1 MGNVLQA
8 AVGQSPARQA
18 AIKAGLGYE
27 TEATTV
33 NKVCASGMKAI
44 MLASQGI
51 MTGDKDVSVAGGM
64 ESMSN
69 TPYAF
74 PRNAGFGNQTA
85 LDLISH
91 DVRKRQPFR
100 LQHYT
105 DIRSPPFRV
114 SSMSTTNS
122 RAPNPLIHRFAKL
135 TLPSQNGQLRREDR
149 KGLLH
154 HSRGP
159 RRVCHQLV

>member
-8 AVGQSPARQA
+8 GVGQSPARQA
-18 AIKAGLGYE
+18 VVKAGLGYA

-44 MLASQGI
+44 MLAAQGI
-51 MTGDKDVSVAGGM
+51 MTGDRDVSVAGGM

-85 LDLISH
+85 LDLISY
-91 DVRKRQPFR
+91 DVSIRQCILEVR
-100 LQHYT
+100 E
-105 DIRSPPFRV
+105 
-114 SSMSTTNS
+114 
-122 RAPNPLIHRFAKL
+122 L
-135 TLPSQNGQLRREDR
+135 TQNID
-149 KGLLH
+149 KGLTDVYNKF
-154 HSRGP
+154 P
-159 RRVCHQLV
+159 YAKA

>member
-18 AIKAGLGYE
+18 AIKAGLGYD
-27 TEATTV
+27 TEATTI

-51 MTGDKDVSVAGGM
+51 MTGDRDVSVAGGM

-91 DVRKRQPFR
+91 DVRIYGSTAI
-100 LQHYT
+100 YT
-105 DIRSPPFRV
+105 VD
-114 SSMSTTNS
+114 
-122 RAPNPLIHRFAKL
+122 
-135 TLPSQNGQLRREDR
+135 
-149 KGLLH
+149 
-154 HSRGP
+154 
-159 RRVCHQLV
+159 